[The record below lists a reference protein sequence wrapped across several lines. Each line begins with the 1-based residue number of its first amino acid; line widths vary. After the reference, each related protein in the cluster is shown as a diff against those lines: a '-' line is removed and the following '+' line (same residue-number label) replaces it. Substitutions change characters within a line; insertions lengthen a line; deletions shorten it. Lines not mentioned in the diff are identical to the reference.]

1 MGLRTVLALGTCVT
15 VGIMAISQAQ
25 PALALSSD
33 ASLDLLVISPGVL
46 TPAFDSGTMAYTS
59 VVPSTTATLS
69 VTPTAA
75 AGATVTVNGATVVSG
90 SPSPTIALT
99 VGANSITTVVTAGNG
114 VTQRTYTLTVQRS
127 TTADPD
133 LSGLRLSSGVLTPVF
148 AKGTILYTAEVPFS
162 AKTITLSPTA
172 SASTSTVKVNGSTV
186 APGGQSDP
194 IDLAVG
200 DNDIT
205 VTVRAQDLSQKRY
218 TVTVKRAS
226 EVELLGLRLS
236 SGTLSPAF
244 GGGITEYTATVPD
257 ATKSIAVTPT
267 GSSTLV
273 TMKVNG
279 AVVPAGGSSG
289 EIPLTTGAN
298 TVTII
303 VTTTDNQTKTS
314 KVVVTRAPGAAVSP
328 DGVHLGGGV
337 WLVRTGTFS
346 HLKVTRAAAGTT
358 AKAKK
363 KQSVRTPLNRLV
375 APRVRN
381 LTPRTAYRVSVRI
394 NGSWIQTG
402 TLRAGRQG
410 VATLPALRF
419 QNAGRFQVKL
429 RASDQSKR
437 YIRIVA
443 HPA

>member
-1 MGLRTVLALGTCVT
+1 M
-15 VGIMAISQAQ
+15 
-25 PALALSSD
+25 
-33 ASLDLLVISPGVL
+33 
-46 TPAFDSGTMAYTS
+46 
-59 VVPSTTATLS
+59 
-69 VTPTAA
+69 
-75 AGATVTVNGATVVSG
+75 
-90 SPSPTIALT
+90 
-99 VGANSITTVVTAGNG
+99 
-114 VTQRTYTLTVQRS
+114 
-127 TTADPD
+127 
-133 LSGLRLSSGVLTPVF
+133 
-148 AKGTILYTAEVPFS
+148 
-162 AKTITLSPTA
+162 
-172 SASTSTVKVNGSTV
+172 KVNRSPFG
-186 APGGQSDP
+186 PGGQSDP
-194 IDLAVG
+194 IDLAVS
-200 DNDIT
+200 DNDSS
-205 VTVRAQDLSQKRY
+205 VVVRAQELSQKRY

-244 GGGITEYTATVPD
+244 AGGITEYTATVPD
-257 ATKSIAVTPT
+257 ATKSITVTPT

-273 TMKVNG
+273 TIKVNG

-298 TVTII
+298 TVTIV

-314 KVVVTRAPGAAVSP
+314 TVVVTRAPGVAVSP

-337 WLVRTGTFS
+337 WLVKTGTFS
-346 HLKVTRAAAGTT
+346 HLKVTRAAAGIT
-358 AKAKK
+358 AKPKK

-375 APRVRN
+375 APRVSN

-402 TLRAGRQG
+402 TLRAGRRG